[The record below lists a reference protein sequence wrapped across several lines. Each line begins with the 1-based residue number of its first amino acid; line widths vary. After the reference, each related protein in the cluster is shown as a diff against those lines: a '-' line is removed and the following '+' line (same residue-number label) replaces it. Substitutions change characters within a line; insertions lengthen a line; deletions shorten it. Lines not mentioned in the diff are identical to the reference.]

1 MYHAKTSRTGTAIA
15 YRMDHAAHVHQVA
28 DHPTRCHNNHPAR
41 QALSNP
47 TQPAISNEGELLDGV
62 AAIGPEHPR
71 RHGHH
76 SVLGRRPAC

>member
-15 YRMDHAAHVHQVA
+15 YRMDHAAHIHRVT
-28 DHPTRCHNNHPAR
+28 DHPTSHHNDHTTRHTLP
-41 QALSNP
+41 NP
-47 TQPAISNEGELLDGV
+47 TQPAIRNQGELVDGI